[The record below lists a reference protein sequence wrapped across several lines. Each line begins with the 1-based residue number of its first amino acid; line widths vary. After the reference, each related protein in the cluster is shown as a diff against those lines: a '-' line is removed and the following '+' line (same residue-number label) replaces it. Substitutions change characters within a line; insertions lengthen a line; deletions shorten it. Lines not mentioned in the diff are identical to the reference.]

1 MKSVASCS
9 TLASTHDDQEDALS
23 SDNES
28 AVDESTA
35 AYIDEQHD
43 MLSTTLAGVILPYAL
58 KSSIV
63 QYDRG
68 KHFVLLSS
76 LAHTLLSCR

>member
-9 TLASTHDDQEDALS
+9 TAVSDMVDQQDALS

-35 AYIDEQHD
+35 AYINDQHD
-43 MLSTTLAGVILPYAL
+43 MLSTTLAAVILPYAL

-68 KHFVLLSS
+68 KRFVLLSS
-76 LAHTLLSCR
+76 LAHTLLNCR